1 VITTFIAVPLRAKRP
16 PHAPALGF
24 SIKAAR
30 RSLVEGRDDVVLL
43 RVARIAAL
51 VAGGTT
57 ALSVLLN
64 FANSIGCSFGTSS
77 CSAGCGDSL
86 DP

>member
-1 VITTFIAVPLRAKRP
+1 M
-16 PHAPALGF
+16 
-24 SIKAAR
+24 
-30 RSLVEGRDDVVLL
+30 EGRDDVVLL